1 MSVLLRIFRHIAK
14 GFRLPAPFPITGE
27 GLGLGVVVF
36 SLLSCSDFSSY
47 NSVVES
53 SNPSAD
59 RTLWENISA
68 KGELSDFAQI
78 LQAVGYDAVLNAPT
92 TYTVWAPVNGTFNKD
107 SIMALTQDAATRK
120 KVIEQFVYDHVAHY
134 SHFESN
140 PNDTVVY
147 MLSKKL
153 IRFSGKNTSSLTFD
167 GKVINWGG
175 DAYNTPSSNGILY
188 MLNGM
193 VPFRPNA
200 YENIFTDKSRY
211 GIADSHFNAYVKRYE
226 RIELDEDASVKGEI
240 VNGNQVYDDS
250 VTVTTNSFVTGFAH
264 LNGTTL
270 DVVTVVG

>member
-1 MSVLLRIFRHIAK
+1 MSVLQNIFRHIVK
-14 GFRLPAPFPITGE
+14 GFRLLAPFPITGE

-120 KVIEQFVYDHVAHY
+120 KVIEQFVYDHVAH
-134 SHFESN
+134 
-140 PNDTVVY
+140 
-147 MLSKKL
+147 
-153 IRFSGKNTSSLTFD
+153 
-167 GKVINWGG
+167 
-175 DAYNTPSSNGILY
+175 
-188 MLNGM
+188 
-193 VPFRPNA
+193 
-200 YENIFTDKSRY
+200 
-211 GIADSHFNAYVKRYE
+211 
-226 RIELDEDASVKGEI
+226 
-240 VNGNQVYDDS
+240 
-250 VTVTTNSFVTGFAH
+250 
-264 LNGTTL
+264 
-270 DVVTVVG
+270 